1 MKYNLTAAI
10 VGTGFMGKQYAEI
23 LCKLVDNI
31 ILCSTDEETGKA
43 LASQYGCKFYSDYD
57 QMLQSETID
66 FVNICLPTHL
76 HCSFS
81 VKAMEKGINVLCE
94 KPFAS
99 SESEA
104 LQMIRASEENRVLF
118 MIAHCLRFSKEY
130 EYLRRCISDGRFG
143 KLLSFNSYREN
154 PTPAWSV
161 GNWLFNTAISG
172 GIVRDLHVH
181 DTDMIVGL
189 LGAPEKVYT
198 MGSEVVCRT
207 VYNYGN
213 GVAVSSSASWRSI
226 DNIHNENGFDAL
238 FEKAFVKK
246 TDGNLT
252 VHTST
257 DKFDPLENEEFSEFF
272 EDNFYVNELKYFC
285 HCLVTNEKPL
295 LCLPT
300 DSYKTIAVSCA
311 ESRSLEK
318 KAEEPISISI

>member
-1 MKYNLTAAI
+1 MRYHLTAAI

-23 LCKLVDNI
+23 LYELVENI

-43 LASQYGCKFYSDYD
+43 LASKYGCKFYSDYD
-57 QMLQSETID
+57 QMLQNEAID

-81 VKAMEKGINVLCE
+81 VKAMEKGISVLCE
-94 KPFAS
+94 KPFAA
-99 SESEA
+99 SEDEA
-104 LQMIRASEENRVLF
+104 LQMIRASEENNVLF

-130 EYLRRCISDGRFG
+130 EYLRRCIADGRFG
-143 KLLSFNSYREN
+143 SLLSFNSYREN
-154 PTPAWSV
+154 PTPVWSV

-189 LGAPEKVYT
+189 LGAPERVYT

-226 DNIHNENGFDAL
+226 DNIHTENGFDAL
-238 FEKAFVKK
+238 FEKAFVKNVSG
-246 TDGNLT
+246 TIM

-257 DKFDPLENEEFSEFF
+257 DKFEPLASEEFSEFF

-285 HCLVTNEKPL
+285 HCLVNNEKPL
-295 LCLPT
+295 LCPPS

-311 ESRSLEK
+311 ESRSLAK
-318 KAEEPISISI
+318 RSEELISISI